1 VDIRQLFLAEVGS
14 SFHEA
19 VIIERDAAPKS
30 CFATRLRAHM
40 KLRERGWVDISK
52 ALGSGSSDRQLP
64 YRFRPL
70 P

>member
-40 KLRERGWVDISK
+40 KLRERG
-52 ALGSGSSDRQLP
+52 
-64 YRFRPL
+64 
-70 P
+70 